1 MLRLHEIHLPVN
13 ELLDLQ
19 REMPKE
25 LNSARLLGLEVLAR
39 LNQRSERRLLVEQL
53 VDEVS
58 AVLTQLN
65 VKLRLELCR
74 LSESVGTL
82 IVSHADLFD

>member
-58 AVLTQLN
+58 TVLT
-65 VKLRLELCR
+65 
-74 LSESVGTL
+74 
-82 IVSHADLFD
+82 